1 VNAGAE
7 KTSPFDLRAEAAWQA
22 WRTQKLAAR
31 AQAGEIA
38 VVSLADPQQLTPAE
52 RDALVHAVR
61 RQNWVVYDT
70 GRSGQA
76 LDAAKDDLR
85 ALGTQFGLHALDP
98 HLCADED
105 GITPLSVQEG
115 NRRSG
120 YIPYTNRPI
129 NWHTDGYYNAP
140 EGAIRGMALHCVQP
154 AAQGGENAIADH
166 ELVYLRMREENP
178 VWVAALMQPDAM
190 TIPANAEGDTVLRA
204 DVSSPVFRVEPQS
217 GNLHMRFTART
228 RNIVW
233 KDNPQ
238 LREAVAWL
246 LALLNEEMPNLSEGL
261 VFRATLK
268 AGQGLLCNNVL
279 HTRTGFEDDP
289 AAPRVMLRGRYH
301 ERVAGTDVHAA

>member
-1 VNAGAE
+1 VNAAVE
-7 KTSPFDLRAEAAWQA
+7 PTSPFDLEAEAAWQA
-22 WRTQKLAAR
+22 WRAEKLATR
-31 AQAGEIA
+31 AAKDEIA
-38 VVSLADPQQLTPAE
+38 VVSLADPQQLTPDE
-52 RDALVHAVR
+52 RDALVQEMR

-70 GRSGQA
+70 GRRGQA
-76 LDAAKDDLR
+76 LEAAKDDLR
-85 ALGTQFGLHALDP
+85 ALGAQFGLQALDP

-166 ELVYLRMREENP
+166 ELVYLRMRDENP
-178 VWVAALMQPDAM
+178 AWVAALMQPDAM

-204 DVSSPVFRVEPQS
+204 DVSSPVFRVEPQT

-233 KDNPQ
+233 KDDPQ
-238 LREAVAWL
+238 VREAVAWL

-261 VFRATLK
+261 VFRATLN

-301 ERVAGTDVHAA
+301 ERVSGTDVNVT